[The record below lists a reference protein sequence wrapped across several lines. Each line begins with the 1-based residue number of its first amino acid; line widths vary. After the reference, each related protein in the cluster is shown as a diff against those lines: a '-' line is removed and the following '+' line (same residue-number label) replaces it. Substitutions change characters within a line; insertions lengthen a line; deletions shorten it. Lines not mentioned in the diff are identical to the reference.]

1 MLVSQYIE
9 GIGTTHLTVLNFVVR
24 NFESWQISQG
34 FVKSINYKL
43 WNLGQR
49 KFITVHLANM
59 IKVFSVLIW
68 WCLTTVHKEWRFS
81 LEITDVIEHIWK
93 GEVLYGWT
101 LKIHA
106 LPPCHPYPSFR
117 WPTLLLRTR
126 GIVFWTAAKELWS
139 PQQLQC
145 SSRNVHSQ
153 EDKGVAG

>member
-106 LPPCHPYPSFR
+106 LPPCHPHPSFR